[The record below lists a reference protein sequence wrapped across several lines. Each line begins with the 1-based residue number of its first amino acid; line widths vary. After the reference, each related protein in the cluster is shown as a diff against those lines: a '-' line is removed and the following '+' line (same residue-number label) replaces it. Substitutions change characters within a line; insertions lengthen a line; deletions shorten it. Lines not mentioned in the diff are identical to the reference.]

1 MITGEKVEL
10 RPVSLDDYRRAYAWR
25 NDEETAKLEAGSA
38 LFLFS
43 HVPLEYLE
51 DAYRK
56 EILELDKREKGRF
69 SIYTRGEQPEHIG
82 FIEYRDVNIVSRRC
96 TVGIGIGDKDFWG
109 QGWGSDA
116 MKALIRYVF
125 QTMNLRRVQLETW
138 GGNPRAIRAYEK
150 CGFVIEG
157 RLREHSYI
165 DGQYVDTIVM
175 GLLREDFLNL
185 DGG

>member
-1 MITGEKVEL
+1 M
-10 RPVSLDDYRRAYAWR
+10 
-25 NDEETAKLEAGSA
+25 
-38 LFLFS
+38 
-43 HVPLEYLE
+43 
-51 DAYRK
+51 
-56 EILELDKREKGRF
+56 
-69 SIYTRGEQPEHIG
+69 
-82 FIEYRDVNIVSRRC
+82 NIVSRRC
-96 TVGIGIGDKDFWG
+96 TVGIGIGNKDFWG

-116 MKALIRYVF
+116 LKALIRYVF

-138 GGNPRAIRAYEK
+138 GGNARAIRAYEK

-185 DGG
+185 DRG